1 MAKPTKQDVSNLDYS
16 WLGQPFVRYA
26 AKSTI
31 NTSDLDYSWLAQP
44 FVTAAADVTIASS
57 SFAVTASCS
66 QNILAE
72 AIQSQQEEENTIFKV
87 YAQWRNIFSRYK
99 SHY

>member
-1 MAKPTKQDVSNLDYS
+1 MPKPTKQDLSGLDYS

-31 NTSDLDYSWLAQP
+31 NTSDLDYSFLAQP
-44 FVTAAADVTIASS
+44 FVTAGDVIFASS

-87 YAQWRNIFSRYK
+87 YAQWRNIYSKYK
-99 SHY
+99 LY